1 MRTALLLISGV
12 AAICLGIGLGLFS
25 TMLAIVPDEDPEVIE
40 QVWHREIPKGI
51 IFAFVV
57 WIVCVSVYWY
67 RKRTV

>member
-1 MRTALLLISGV
+1 
-12 AAICLGIGLGLFS
+12 
-25 TMLAIVPDEDPEVIE
+25 MLAIVPDEDPEVIE